1 MEQADPTTPHRFQVD
16 LAGIISVL
24 SQHLYSTPTVA
35 FRELLQN
42 SVDAIA
48 ARGSIQNNHVGIVSI
63 EMIENE
69 SGPTLVVE
77 DNGIGLTE
85 DEVHLFLATIGSS
98 SKRAETHGAREKFI
112 GQFGIGMLSCFVL
125 CDEIVVITR
134 SAAIPTAPTVEWRG
148 CGDGTYSVRVIEADH
163 SPGTRLYLK
172 IKKSQAHLCTPRMLH
187 QWFTHFGEYLPLP
200 IELIAGGKS
209 IRITSPQAPWS
220 HGGLPLMD
228 QVTLWEIGN
237 RYFNNDFI
245 DMVPLRSAKGG
256 LEGVAF
262 ISGQSRSMH
271 AKPQHR
277 LFLKGMLLSDQTDGL
292 APDWAVFVN
301 IVANTTKLQPT
312 ASRESL
318 VESPLLDETREE
330 IGKCIL
336 DYLRR
341 LADSD
346 NDKLVT
352 IIRTHQLAL
361 KSLAL
366 EDDDVLNFIAPW
378 FQFETS
384 MGLMNFDEIRRQ
396 DEPRYCN
403 SVDRYRQLAP
413 VAAAENRCLINAGYV
428 FDDELMTAL
437 AAEFPDAGLEE
448 VSAMSFTDQLGE
460 IPSNKAHLFEH
471 LVEVAAEALRPHQ
484 CRVEARIFQPA
495 SLPVIYA
502 QNDAAH
508 SKRAMEQSKENAD
521 EFFSSLLNDIS
532 SRIAEDAYH
541 CCYLNASNPLIQRL
555 TKVNDESRLRTV
567 TEVLYL
573 QSLLL
578 GQYPITSK
586 ETRLLSEGLL
596 QLIEMG
602 LPNQ

>member
-1 MEQADPTTPHRFQVD
+1 MASSKSQRFQVD

-48 ARGSIQNNHVGIVSI
+48 ARASLEPAHAGNVSI
-63 EMIENE
+63 ELMQND
-69 SGPTLVVE
+69 SGTTLVVE
-77 DNGIGLTE
+77 DNGVGLTE

-125 CDEIVVITR
+125 SDEIVLITR
-134 SAAIPTAPTVEWRG
+134 SAVIADAPAVEWKGR
-148 CGDGTYSVRVIEADH
+148 GDGTYTVRALEAAH
-163 SPGTRLYLK
+163 APGTRLYLK
-172 IKKSQAHLCTPRMLH
+172 IKDSHSHLCTPRMLE
-187 QWFTHFGEYLPLP
+187 QWFTHYGEYLPIP
-200 IELIAGGKS
+200 IELTAGGKS
-209 IRITSPQAPWS
+209 TRITNQEAPWS
-220 HGGLPLMD
+220 HGGLPLMN
-228 QVTLWEIGN
+228 QAALWEAGT
-237 RYFNNDFI
+237 RYFGAEFI
-245 DMVPLRSAKGG
+245 DMVPLRSVKGG

-277 LFLKGMLLSDQTDGL
+277 LFLKGMLLSDQTEGL

-330 IGKCIL
+330 IGLCIL
-336 DYLRR
+336 AYLRR
-341 LADSD
+341 LAESD
-346 NDKLVT
+346 GDKLAML
-352 IIRTHQLAL
+352 IQTHHLAL

-366 EDDDVLNFIAPW
+366 EDDDVLRFIAPW

-384 MGLMNFDEIRRQ
+384 MGRLNFEEIRRQ
-396 DEPRYCN
+396 ESPQYSTSLN
-403 SVDRYRQLAP
+403 RYRQLAP
-413 VAAAENRCLINAGYV
+413 VAAAEGQCLINAGYV
-428 FDDELMTAL
+428 FDADLMAAL
-437 AAEFPDAGLEE
+437 AAEFPEVGLES

-460 IPSNKAHLFEH
+460 IASDKLHLFDH
-471 LVEVAAEALRPHQ
+471 IVEIAAEALRPHQ
-484 CRVEARIFQPA
+484 CRVEARVFQPA
-495 SLPVIYA
+495 TLPVLYV

-508 SKRAMEQSKENAD
+508 SMRSMEQSKEIAD
-521 EFFSSLLNDIS
+521 EFFSSLLSDIS
-532 SRIAEDAYH
+532 SRIAQDAYH
-541 CCYLNASNPLIQRL
+541 VCYLNAANPLIQRL
-555 TKVNDESRLRTV
+555 TNVNDDRRLQTV

-578 GQYPITSK
+578 GQYPITAK
-586 ETRLLSEGLL
+586 ETRLLSDGLL
-596 QLIEMG
+596 KLIELG
-602 LPNQ
+602 L